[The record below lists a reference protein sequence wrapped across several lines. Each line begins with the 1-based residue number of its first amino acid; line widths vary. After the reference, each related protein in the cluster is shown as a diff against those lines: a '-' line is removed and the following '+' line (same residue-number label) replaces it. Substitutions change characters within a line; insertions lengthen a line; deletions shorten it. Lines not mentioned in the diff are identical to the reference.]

1 MNKSSNHKDEI
12 EYDQHVDFYYANM
25 INSIILY
32 TYNSSKL
39 NEMTPILVDPLTE
52 LYEELD
58 YAFTPVCFE
67 TIFRVGRINHSFK
80 NELLAFKKEVDKI
93 PTEFWKWE
101 FLDHH
106 EKWIM
111 IREQANI
118 LLDKLGVLHRNYNDD
133 NMIIYDNEGHVIIK
147 GKNCP

>member
-12 EYDQHVDFYYANM
+12 EYDQHVDFYYVNM

-67 TIFRVGRINHSFK
+67 TIFRVGRINHSLK
-80 NELLAFKKEVDKI
+80 NELLLFKKEVDEV
-93 PTEFWKWE
+93 PRELWAWE

-111 IREQANI
+111 IREQAKI
-118 LLDKLGVLHRNYNDD
+118 LLDKLGVTHRNYNDD
-133 NMIIYDNEGHVIIK
+133 YTTIYDNEGNVIVK
-147 GKNCP
+147 WK